1 MEEVKVKNETEKT
14 VANESTININNKP
27 VKFIPIK
34 LQAKTTFEF
43 NVEKFLQQKNKKDKN
58 IIEVKSK

>member
-27 VKFIPIK
+27 VKFISIK
-34 LQAKTTFEF
+34 LQVKTTFEF
-43 NVEKFLQQKNKKDKN
+43 NVEKF
-58 IIEVKSK
+58 I